1 MIWISQAVLLCVSS
15 AHLCWTLSSIH
26 GQPWIGC
33 WMDNQ
38 GKSFFTCL
46 MSNRQLIR
54 VIKANGPH
62 ASSYSLLGFFS
73 GLLLLI
79 SQNSYVK
86 ECIFNCLAFH
96 LSSLQEQQQRISPSV
111 QEIFKSLFQVTFL
124 IVLLNKASHVAKPR
138 FNGVEKL
145 TPAHVQ
151 GEFQSH
157 IAKVHGDRDRQNFYC
172 FFFFFFLTLVI
183 LLNK

>member
-26 GQPWIGC
+26 GQLWIGC
-33 WMDNQ
+33 WLDNQ
-38 GKSFFTCL
+38 GKSFLTCL
-46 MSNRQLIR
+46 MSNRPLIR

-62 ASSYSLLGFFS
+62 VSSYSLLGFFP

-96 LSSLQEQQQRISPSV
+96 LSSLQEQQERISPSV

-124 IVLLNKASHVAKPR
+124 TILLNKASHVAKPS
-138 FNGVEKL
+138 FNGVENL
-145 TPAHVQ
+145 SPALAQ

-157 IAKVHGDRDRQNFYC
+157 IAKVHGDRDRQNF
-172 FFFFFFLTLVI
+172 
-183 LLNK
+183 

>member
-1 MIWISQAVLLCVSS
+1 MIWISQTVRLCVSA
-15 AHLCWTLSSIH
+15 AHLCWTLSSIR
-26 GQPWIGC
+26 GQLWIGC
-33 WMDNQ
+33 WLDNQ
-38 GKSFFTCL
+38 GKSLFTCL
-46 MSNRQLIR
+46 MSNRPLIR

-62 ASSYSLLGFFS
+62 ASPYSLLGFFP

-96 LSSLQEQQQRISPSV
+96 LSSLQEQQERISPNV

-124 IVLLNKASHVAKPR
+124 TVLLNKARHVAKPR

-145 TPAHVQ
+145 TPAHAR
-151 GEFQSH
+151 GSS
-157 IAKVHGDRDRQNFYC
+157 KVTLQRCMGTEIGRISNCIFFYSGH
-172 FFFFFFLTLVI
+172 TI
-183 LLNK
+183 K

>member
-1 MIWISQAVLLCVSS
+1 MSS

-26 GQPWIGC
+26 GQLWIGC
-33 WMDNQ
+33 WLDNQ
-38 GKSFFTCL
+38 GKSFFFTCL
-46 MSNRQLIR
+46 ISNRPLIR

-62 ASSYSLLGFFS
+62 ASSYSLLGFFP

-96 LSSLQEQQQRISPSV
+96 LSSLQEQQERISPSV

-124 IVLLNKASHVAKPR
+124 TVPLNKASHMAKPR

-145 TPAHVQ
+145 TLVHAR
-151 GEFQSH
+151 GSS
-157 IAKVHGDRDRQNFYC
+157 KVTLQRCTGTEMGRISNHA
-172 FFFFFFLTLVI
+172 FFFFFYSGHTI
-183 LLNK
+183 T